1 MLKNI
6 CFFFLAIFLFA
17 CSSEPTILTSQGYK
31 VVIDKDVAAEKS
43 QETDFVYFDL
53 KIFDDKDSLLQSY
66 ENAPEPLVI
75 QIAEG
80 GVSKDAPNPVMET
93 IALLGAGDHAS
104 LIIPT
109 DSIPNATP
117 EMMKSSFVKYKIVA
131 TEVIDQATFEAKMEA
146 ERQEAERG
154 SMEIKAREE
163 EEQAKA
169 KALVQ
174 NYIDGKYKG
183 DIQTDE
189 ESGLKYIILEKGE
202 GETGKPGQVVEANY
216 FGYLT
221 DGTPFDN
228 NYKYGRAFN
237 VNLGRG
243 GVIPGWEIGLTKLR
257 KNDKALLIIPSE
269 LAYGERGSPPII
281 PPNSE
286 LIFYMEILNV
296 FY

>member
-1 MLKNI
+1 MVKNI
-6 CFFFLAIFLFA
+6 CYLFLATLLVSCGA
-17 CSSEPTILTSQGYK
+17 DSALKTSQGYK
-31 VVIDKDVAAEKS
+31 VVLDKDVATQKC

-53 KIFDDKDSLLQSY
+53 KIFNDKDSLLQSY

-80 GVSKDAPNPVMET
+80 GVTPDAPNPVMET
-93 IALLGAGDHAS
+93 ISMLGAGDQAS
-104 LIIPT
+104 LYIPT

-117 EMMKSSFVKYKIVA
+117 EMKESAFVRYEIVA
-131 TEVIDQATFEAKMEA
+131 TEVMDQASFEQKMET
-146 ERQEAERG
+146 ERQEAERA
-154 SMEIKAREE
+154 SMEIKEKEE

-169 KALVQ
+169 KAIVQ
-174 NYIDGKYKG
+174 EYLNGKYKG
-183 DIQTDE
+183 DIQEDE
-189 ESGLKYIILEKGE
+189 NTGLKYIILEEGE
-202 GETGKPGQVVEANY
+202 GEVGKPGQVVECNY

-286 LIFYMEILNV
+286 LVFYMEILNI